1 MPLFWS
7 TDKIIAGKYKLKK
20 PIPLHAE
27 FESCEGWWMY
37 FPVSDMEN
45 GFIEDEEKNIKLI
58 ERHVE
63 ELEEYLEEEIK

>member
-20 PIPLHAE
+20 PIPLRAE